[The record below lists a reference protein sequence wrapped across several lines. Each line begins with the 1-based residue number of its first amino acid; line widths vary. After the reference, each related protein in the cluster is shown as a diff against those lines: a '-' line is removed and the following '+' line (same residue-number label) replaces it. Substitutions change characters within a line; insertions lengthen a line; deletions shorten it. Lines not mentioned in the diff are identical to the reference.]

1 MSLYSP
7 YGIAAPEAPLEPL
20 SRCLFHLA
28 VNEIEWDAST
38 GALVARSGHTGL
50 LTRAATASPV
60 DSRGSAYTAQHGQ
73 LALEARDW
81 RADGTRQTLGL
92 LLGASD
98 RLPFDISFLPM
109 AMGGYL
115 EFIETGASAF
125 RCSLGNAGQT
135 GARLQL
141 SASTGYT
148 LLHHNGTT
156 SVTTTAA
163 PATSAGQR
171 VALRFELAATG
182 AVRLWQSING
192 AAETTTG
199 WTAVNAL
206 AAAWPAS
213 SSLYVGSLGSGTGG
227 QGWFRRG
234 KLLAGAPTLADL
246 QTVA

>member
-7 YGIAAPEAPLEPL
+7 YGIAAPDAPLEPL

-28 VNEIEWDAST
+28 LNEIEWDAST
-38 GALVARSGHTGL
+38 GAVIARSGHTAV
-50 LTRAATASPV
+50 LTRAATASPA
-60 DSRGSAYTAQHGQ
+60 DSRGTTYTAQHGQ

-81 RADGTRQTLGL
+81 LNAGARQTLGL
-92 LLGASD
+92 LLGTSD
-98 RLPFDISFLPM
+98 RLPFAIAFTPM
-109 AMGGYL
+109 AMMFYL

-125 RCSLGNAGQT
+125 RLSLGNAGQT

-148 LLHHNGTT
+148 LLHNNGSTGVTT
-156 SVTTTAA
+156 SAA

-171 VALRFELAATG
+171 IALRLGLAATG
-182 AVRLWQSING
+182 AAQLWQSING
-192 AAETTTG
+192 AGETTTG
-199 WTAVNAL
+199 ATAANAL

-227 QGWFRRG
+227 QGWLRRC
-234 KLLAGAPTLADL
+234 KALAGVPTLTDL